1 MRDDCIKKSLWR
13 MSFTG
18 QIGSQVSFLMRTLTK
33 LLKFNYISKV
43 NVIAHKNF
51 IMIIVRQAHKT
62 CTYGVLVSRLRMQ
75 LTVSLG
81 PVWVTKLR
89 GARKQNSK
97 TYRAH

>member
-13 MSFTG
+13 MSFTR
-18 QIGSQVSFLMRTLTK
+18 QIGSQGSSFMRTLTK
-33 LLKFNYISKV
+33 LLIFNYIPKV
-43 NVIAHKNF
+43 NDVAHRNF

-89 GARKQNSK
+89 GAKKQN
-97 TYRAH
+97 